1 MFSLFY
7 DSRYENDAGNKANM
21 YFFFFWGG
29 VLSVK
34 VCVKMSPLPGKE
46 WTKNYRKKML
56 KEKLREVHKNDK
68 FRKWKERQQKKL
80 MALRELIKKRRKDR
94 EW

>member
-21 YFFFFWGG
+21 YFFFFGG
-29 VLSVK
+29 GGGLSVK

-46 WTKNYRKKML
+46 
-56 KEKLREVHKNDK
+56 
-68 FRKWKERQQKKL
+68 
-80 MALRELIKKRRKDR
+80 
-94 EW
+94 

>member
-21 YFFFFWGG
+21 YFFFFWCGG
-29 VLSVK
+29 GGGGGLSVK

-46 WTKNYRKKML
+46 
-56 KEKLREVHKNDK
+56 
-68 FRKWKERQQKKL
+68 
-80 MALRELIKKRRKDR
+80 
-94 EW
+94 

>member
-21 YFFFFWGG
+21 YFFFFFWGG
-29 VLSVK
+29 GGLSVK

-46 WTKNYRKKML
+46 
-56 KEKLREVHKNDK
+56 
-68 FRKWKERQQKKL
+68 
-80 MALRELIKKRRKDR
+80 
-94 EW
+94 